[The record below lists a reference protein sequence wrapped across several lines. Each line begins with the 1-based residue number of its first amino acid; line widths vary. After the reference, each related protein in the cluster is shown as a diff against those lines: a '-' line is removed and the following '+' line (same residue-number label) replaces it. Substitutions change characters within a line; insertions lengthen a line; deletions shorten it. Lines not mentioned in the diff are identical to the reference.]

1 MDQYF
6 PKVIYRALFLLFSF
20 LLFLLSIYSHG
31 DVPVNKA
38 GLWESV
44 GIGGSVTHAS
54 QAPRLSKRY
63 ARVIFGQAFFSPKF
77 HLHNPSLNTP
87 QMHMRTHTHTHT
99 LSMCTHIHWTMF
111 NIRLMDTSEKAEL
124 HSTVQFK
131 QVMEDLP
138 LFCGSIE
145 LLLFLMEA
153 GTKAVKCL
161 VSCTR
166 KVRQDSAKQ
175 TSFFPLSFHL
185 ILFINKILYRYLLY
199 VLYTITASEIT

>member
-87 QMHMRTHTHTHT
+87 QMHMHTHTHT
-99 LSMCTHIHWTMF
+99 FNVHTHPLDHVQYKVDGHFRESRTTLNSTIQAGDGRFAFILWLYWTAAGSHGCW
-111 NIRLMDTSEKAEL
+111 NKSCEVWYHAPARWDRIVRNRL
-124 HSTVQFK
+124 
-131 QVMEDLP
+131 
-138 LFCGSIE
+138 
-145 LLLFLMEA
+145 
-153 GTKAVKCL
+153 
-161 VSCTR
+161 
-166 KVRQDSAKQ
+166 
-175 TSFFPLSFHL
+175 
-185 ILFINKILYRYLLY
+185 
-199 VLYTITASEIT
+199 